1 MSFFLGPMTKNVTDC
16 IIEYANNYDFP
27 IVLIPSRRQIEYDG
41 GYVNNWKTKDFSE
54 YVRKRDTKKMI
65 KIERDHGGIGQGF
78 IEDDGLESLKEDCKY
93 MDIIHIDP
101 WKKYKIYEDGL
112 KETIKE
118 INYCYELNPNIIFE
132 ISTEEGIRPFEVNEL
147 EKLVLDLKKGL
158 KSEVYNNIK
167 YLVIQCGTKLLEKK
181 NIGNYDKE
189 KLKSMIELCKKNNL
203 ISKEHNG
210 DWVSS
215 KIIKEKFSYG
225 LEGVNIA
232 PEMGEI
238 ETQTILNEIQKIENK
253 KQREKLFENFYQIC
267 YLSNR
272 WKKWVNEYF
281 VPEDNKEILI
291 KICGHYVLSSPSFQ
305 KIKEEL
311 FNVDL
316 KIKTNIFNKLD
327 EYRKILNKNSKVLIT
342 TSGTGSRL
350 GNLTKYTNKAL
361 IKLGDKL
368 AISHIIEKY
377 DKNSEFVITLGYYGN
392 FVKDFLEL
400 AYPNYNF
407 KFVWVDNYEGEGS
420 SLGYSLLCAEKELQ
434 TPFVYHCCDCILI
447 DEIEITEN
455 NCLYVNKRTNSS
467 LYATINKITDTEVMK
482 VNKKG
487 EIKFDY
493 SYIGLAFIKD
503 YRDFWESLKK
513 LYNEDKNNSSLSDV
527 DVYIEMMQKN
537 NTKFNY
543 KVVNNWYD
551 SGNITEVNEVIL
563 KTFECKFNVLNKD
576 DESICFFDN
585 YVIKFFY
592 DKKICEN
599 RIKRG
604 NLLSSITPIILDYR
618 DNFIK
623 MELIDGILMSTV
635 YENGEIVKL
644 MKWSKEKLWIKNTGT
659 DVNIKELCLEFYKIK
674 TLKRIDQYL
683 QKFKDVK
690 TINNIYIGNIY
701 ELINKIDFDRLTNT
715 EKTAYHGDFILENIL
730 KCGNEY
736 KLIDWRQDF
745 AGNIE
750 VGDMYYDLSKLRH
763 NIFLNHENIINNL
776 YEIKYKTTDEAVI
789 DLKCNY
795 NLISQIE
802 DYDNFIKEN
811 NLDLYKIKI
820 LTSLI
825 WINMAPLHH
834 SPFNEFLFL
843 FGKYNLFKLLN

>member
-16 IIEYANNYDFP
+16 IIEYSNNYDFP
-27 IVLIPSRRQIEYDG
+27 IVLIPSRRQIEYNG
-41 GYVNNWKTKDFSE
+41 GYVNNWNTKEFSE
-54 YVRKRDTKKMI
+54 YVRKRDTKKKI

-78 IEDDGLESLKEDCKY
+78 TEDDGLESLKEDCKY

-101 WKKYKIYEDGL
+101 WKKYKIYNDGL
-112 KETIKE
+112 NETIKE

-132 ISTEEGIRPFEVNEL
+132 ISTEEGIRPFEVDEL
-147 EKLVLDLKKGL
+147 EKFVLDLRKGL
-158 KSEVYNNIK
+158 RPEVYNNIK

-189 KLKSMIELCKKNNL
+189 KLKAMVEICKKYNL

-215 KIIKEKFSYG
+215 NIIKDKFGYG
-225 LEGVNIA
+225 LECINIA

-238 ETQTILNEIQKIENK
+238 ETQTILNEIQKMENK
-253 KQREKLFENFYQIC
+253 KQKEELFENFYQIC

-281 VPEDNKEILI
+281 IPEENKETLI
-291 KICGHYVLSSPSFQ
+291 KICGHYVLSNASFQ

-327 EYRKILNKNSKVLIT
+327 EYRKILNKNNKVLIT

-377 DKNSEFVITLGYYGN
+377 DKNSEFVITLGYYGK

-420 SLGYSLLCAEKELQ
+420 SLGYSLICAEKELQ
-434 TPFVYHCCDCILI
+434 SPFIYHCCDCIVL
-447 DEIEITEN
+447 DEIEITEK

-467 LYATINKITDTEVMK
+467 LYATINKITDTEIMK

-493 SYIGLAFIKD
+493 SYIGVAFIKE
-503 YRDFWESLKK
+503 YKDFWKSLKK
-513 LYNEDKNNSSLSDV
+513 IYNENKKNTSLSDV

-551 SGNITEVNEVIL
+551 SGNITEVNDVIL

-585 YVIKFFY
+585 FVIKFFY
-592 DKKICEN
+592 DEKICKN
-599 RIKRG
+599 RINRG
-604 NLLSSITPIILDYR
+604 KLLSSITPTILDSR

-644 MKWSKEKLWIKNTGT
+644 MKWSKEKLWIKKLEP

-690 TINNIYIGNIY
+690 TINNKYIGDIY

-776 YEIKYKTTDEAVI
+776 YEIKYKTSDEAVI

-843 FGKYNLFKLLN
+843 FGKYNLFKLLD